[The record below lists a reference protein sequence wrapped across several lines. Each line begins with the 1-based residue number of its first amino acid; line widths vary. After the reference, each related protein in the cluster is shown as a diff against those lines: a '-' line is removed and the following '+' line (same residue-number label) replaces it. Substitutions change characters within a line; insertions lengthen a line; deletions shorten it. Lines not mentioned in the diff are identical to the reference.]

1 MRDVLRILTDEGL
14 EDEKYIQYLKSMDNL
29 AIKMSVQVNTRD

>member
-1 MRDVLRILTDEGL
+1 MRDVFRILTDEGL